1 MTRDQAMNENPTDQ
15 AANEDAID
23 ATDAAQEEA
32 SDRGMDPV
40 RKWTLIII
48 GLCCVLL
55 AYYLVADRVTP
66 LTTQARVHALVVPVA
81 PEVSGTVINV
91 AVSSNQ
97 LVDKGDVL
105 FRVDPSRYELAVET
119 AAANLESARQ
129 ATGATTAAVDA
140 AAAQLTAAE
149 ASLARA
155 AKDTERLRRIKAED
169 PGAISDRRL
178 EMSEASL
185 AVAKSQ
191 VDAARANLE
200 RAREELGQT
209 GDQNSRILQAQAAL
223 DQARLDLER
232 TVVRAP
238 DEGIVTEVRV
248 DNGNFAQAG
257 APLMTFLAT
266 HDVWVQADFTE
277 NNLGNIKRGDRVE
290 LVFDALPGKVVEGTV
305 RTTGF
310 GVSVDSA
317 PLGSLPTIS
326 NNRTWLREAQRFS
339 VLLSFEMPEQ
349 QDRLGI
355 RIGAQATVVV
365 YTGSNPL
372 FNALAW
378 LRMRLASLLTY
389 AY

>member
-1 MTRDQAMNENPTDQ
+1 MTSDNAMTERPTDQ
-15 AANEDAID
+15 AANEDAIN
-23 ATDAAQEEA
+23 ATEAPEEA
-32 SDRGMDPV
+32 TGGDGKDPV

-48 GLCCVLL
+48 GLCLVLL

-66 LTTQARVHALVVPVA
+66 VTTQARVHALVVPVA
-81 PEVSGTVINV
+81 PEVSGTVIEV
-91 AVSSNQ
+91 AVTSNQ
-97 LVDKGDVL
+97 LVAGGDVL
-105 FRVDPSRYELAVET
+105 FRIDPSRYKLSVET
-119 AAANLESARQ
+119 AEANLESARQ

-140 AAAQLTAAE
+140 AAAQLTAAR
-149 ASLARA
+149 ASLDRA
-155 AKDTERLRRIKAED
+155 AKDTERLRRIKTED

-185 AVAKSQ
+185 AVAESQ
-191 VDAARANLE
+191 VDAAKANLE

-209 GDQNSRILQAQAAL
+209 GDQNSRILQAQTAL

-248 DNGNFAQAG
+248 DKGNFAQAG

-317 PLGSLPTIS
+317 PLGSLPTID
-326 NNRTWLREAQRFS
+326 NDRTWLRDAQRFS
-339 VLLSFEMPEQ
+339 VLVGFELPEKQ
-349 QDRLGI
+349 ERLGI

-372 FNALAW
+372 FNAFAW
-378 LRMRLASLLTY
+378 FRMRLISLFTY